1 MRPDF
6 EDLPFFER
14 PDLTPYLIHL
24 TKNTKAD
31 DDYSAYNNLVNIL
44 MSGKIW
50 GSENQKNKGFIK
62 GPHPAACFMDVPF
75 YALKYILNGKNSDP
89 VDPRYEAFGVFVTK
103 KNAYRKGCR
112 PVLYLSDMEKK
123 QLCIPQDDLW
133 RVVRFEAS
141 DDGWISWL
149 HEREWRCK
157 GNYVLPRDAGVLVK
171 NSSYVERL
179 NNRLREEPTEF
190 EVHPRTIIPLTILCQ
205 GLPQLP
211 KSKAKRK

>member
-24 TKNTKAD
+24 TKNTKAT
-31 DDYSAYNNLVNIL
+31 DDYSAFENLVNIL
-44 MSGKIW
+44 QKGKIF
-50 GSENQKNKGFIK
+50 GSKKEKGFIK
-62 GPHPAACFMDVPF
+62 GRHRAACFMDVPF
-75 YALKYILNGKNSDP
+75 HALKYILNESNSSP
-89 VDPRYEAFGVFVTK
+89 EAPRYEAFGVFVTK
-103 KNAYRKGCR
+103 KHAYEAGCR
-112 PVLYLSDMEKK
+112 PVLYLSNKESK
-123 QLCIPQDDLW
+123 QLRVPKDELW

-141 DDGWISWL
+141 DEGWISWL

-157 GNYVLPRDAGVLVK
+157 GHYTLPTNAGVLVR

-179 NNRLREEPTEF
+179 EKLIRKEPDKF
-190 EVHPRTIIPLTILCQ
+190 EVKPRAVLPLTILCQ

-211 KSKAKRK
+211 RSGKNKSR